1 MRGLKLEAK
10 DEVSFMISE
19 ISRDELKQRLD
30 HPKKFTLVDTLPAE
44 SYRQSHIPGALN
56 LPLQEIRSLAPE
68 LVPSKDQEVI
78 VYCASAAC
86 NASEEAARILEEMG
100 YSRVRRYV
108 GGIADWAA
116 AAIPLASD
124 EMRHDVN
131 NLDVNKHDL
140 NKHDEHKHAA

>member
-1 MRGLKLEAK
+1 
-10 DEVSFMISE
+10 
-19 ISRDELKQRLD
+19 
-30 HPKKFTLVDTLPAE
+30 
-44 SYRQSHIPGALN
+44 
-56 LPLQEIRSLAPE
+56 
-68 LVPSKDQEVI
+68 
-78 VYCASAAC
+78 
-86 NASEEAARILEEMG
+86 MG

-116 AAIPLASD
+116 AALPLASD